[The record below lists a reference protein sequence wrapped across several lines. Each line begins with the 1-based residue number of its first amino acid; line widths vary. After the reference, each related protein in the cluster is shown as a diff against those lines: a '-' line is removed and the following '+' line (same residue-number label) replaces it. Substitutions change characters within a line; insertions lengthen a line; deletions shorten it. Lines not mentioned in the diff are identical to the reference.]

1 MITTWQGGAA
11 RGLLGAGQEGVTVQG
26 GLGIPSSQGFT
37 TIHPVIESM
46 ETGEV
51 SSSVNVFSLKPPTPP
66 SECLGGISLLVD
78 LDQYDIRGIL
88 IFKNF

>member
-1 MITTWQGGAA
+1 METGYHRFMVTSRQGGAA
-11 RGLLGAGQEGVTVQG
+11 RGVLGAGQEGVTVQG

-51 SSSVNVFSLKPPTPP
+51 LIFSLKPHLSP
-66 SECLGGISLLVD
+66 STLRQSSLVN
-78 LDQYDIRGIL
+78 I
-88 IFKNF
+88 NS

>member
-1 MITTWQGGAA
+1 MVNVIDRQGGAA
-11 RGLLGAGQEGVTVQG
+11 RGVLGAGQEGVTVQG

-51 SSSVNVFSLKPPTPP
+51 SSSVNLFCLRHHHPP
-66 SECLGGISLLVD
+66 
-78 LDQYDIRGIL
+78 
-88 IFKNF
+88 IFFVVAW

>member
-1 MITTWQGGAA
+1 MTWKESIKIITPLQGGGA
-11 RGLLGAGQEGVTVQG
+11 RGLVGAGQEGVTVQG

-51 SSSVNVFSLKPPTPP
+51 SSLSVNLFSLDDHPP
-66 SECLGGISLLVD
+66 ILL
-78 LDQYDIRGIL
+78 Q
-88 IFKNF
+88 

>member
-1 MITTWQGGAA
+1 MTTAWQGGAA

-51 SSSVNVFSLKPPTPP
+51 SSSSVHLFFILKLNLLSLKALNLT
-66 SECLGGISLLVD
+66 
-78 LDQYDIRGIL
+78 Y
-88 IFKNF
+88 

>member
-1 MITTWQGGAA
+1 LDSMSDMQRSSEFRPRSVRRPRVGSLVRGASGSLQMAPGQGGAA
-11 RGLLGAGQEGVTVQG
+11 RGVLGAGQEGVTVQG

-51 SSSVNVFSLKPPTPP
+51 
-66 SECLGGISLLVD
+66 EQMD
-78 LDQYDIRGIL
+78 L
-88 IFKNF
+88 

>member
-1 MITTWQGGAA
+1 MTWKESIKIITPWQGGGA
-11 RGLLGAGQEGVTVQG
+11 RGLVGAGQEGVTVQG

-51 SSSVNVFSLKPPTPP
+51 SSLSVNLFSLDDHPP
-66 SECLGGISLLVD
+66 ILL
-78 LDQYDIRGIL
+78 Q
-88 IFKNF
+88 

>member
-1 MITTWQGGAA
+1 MVTTWQGGAA
-11 RGLLGAGQEGVTVQG
+11 RGVVGAGQGGVTVQG

-51 SSSVNVFSLKPPTPP
+51 PTAYLFLLSVAAKPLLDATP
-66 SECLGGISLLVD
+66 LSLLSNFLDFQVEQMD
-78 LDQYDIRGIL
+78 L
-88 IFKNF
+88 

>member
-1 MITTWQGGAA
+1 MLTLQGAGARGVGGAVPE
-11 RGLLGAGQEGVTVQG
+11 GGVTIQG

-51 SSSVNVFSLKPPTPP
+51 LPRYCSTLK
-66 SECLGGISLLVD
+66 V
-78 LDQYDIRGIL
+78 
-88 IFKNF
+88 

>member
-1 MITTWQGGAA
+1 MVTSWQGGAA
-11 RGLLGAGQEGVTVQG
+11 RGVVGAGQEGVTVQG

-51 SSSVNVFSLKPPTPP
+51 SSSVNIFSIIPNTSP
-66 SECLGGISLLVD
+66 
-78 LDQYDIRGIL
+78 IL
-88 IFKNF
+88 ATF